1 VKLEVKHVT
10 SYTYEDTVS
19 VGHSVAK
26 LRPRATRHQEV
37 WLSEL
42 SIDPPPSSRAS
53 HRDYFGNLTD
63 YFVLDAPHDELTVT
77 AVSRVNVHSP
87 SVPNPAQT
95 PSWEETRTKMRE
107 VITLGP
113 EGAIEHSF
121 PSPFAAPSKELRA
134 YAKESFTAGRP
145 VLEAAFEL
153 RHRIFDEFEY
163 QSGSTTIATP
173 LAHVMK
179 HRKGVCQDFAHL
191 MIACLRSLGLA
202 ARYVS
207 GYLVTQPPPGQERLQ
222 GADASH
228 AWLSL
233 WCPGIGFVDLD
244 PTNDT
249 VPDASYVTA
258 AWGRDFGDVSPIKG
272 VVLGGGAHTVH
283 AAVDVVPLDAQ

>member
-1 VKLEVKHVT
+1 MKLEVKHVT
-10 SYTYEDTVS
+10 TYVYEDTVS
-19 VGHSVAK
+19 VGHSEAK

-42 SIDPPPSSRAS
+42 TVEPAPSAKSS

-63 YFVLDAPHDELTVT
+63 YFVLDAPHDELKVT
-77 AVSRVNVHSP
+77 SLSRVNVHP
-87 SVPNPAQT
+87 PTLPDPAQS
-95 PSWEETRTKMRE
+95 PPWEDTRAKLRE
-107 VITLGP
+107 VITVGP
-113 EGAIEHSF
+113 EGAIEHVF
-121 PSPFAAPSKELRA
+121 PSPFAKPTEQLKTFALK
-134 YAKESFTAGRP
+134 SFTPGRP
-145 VLEAAFEL
+145 TLEAAFDL

-173 LAHVMK
+173 LEQVMK
-179 HRKGVCQDFAHL
+179 QKKGVCQDFAHL

-207 GYLVTQPPPGQERLQ
+207 GYLVTQPPPGQEKLQ

-228 AWLSL
+228 AWLAI